1 MRLRRKLKGEPMQ
14 SRRSFLAAAAAFL
27 AAPFAGIKEP
37 KGALMEACASAPSP
51 GNSDT
56 ADGIVGDMRVYN
68 RAHTAEEVKRCTDEI
83 RAGILVDTAGLTSAV
98 IGGKLLWYQGYAV
111 TEEEGAVI
119 LQRNRTQAI
128 AVSWS
133 GDKYRIYQ

>member
-1 MRLRRKLKGEPMQ
+1 V
-14 SRRSFLAAAAAFL
+14 
-27 AAPFAGIKEP
+27 
-37 KGALMEACASAPSP
+37 
-51 GNSDT
+51 

-68 RAHTAEEVKRCTDEI
+68 RAHTAEEVKRRTDEM
-83 RAGILVDTAGLTSAV
+83 RAGILGDTAGLTSAV

>member
-1 MRLRRKLKGEPMQ
+1 MRLRRKLEGEPMQ

-37 KGALMEACASAPSP
+37 EEAAANLCGPEHHNATW
-51 GNSDT
+51 T
-56 ADGIVGDMRVYN
+56 ADSDFIGDSRVYN
-68 RAHTAEEVKRCTDEI
+68 HARTAEQIKRDCEEI
-83 RAGILVDTAGLTSAV
+83 REGVLVDTKGLTSAV
-98 IGGKLLWYQGYAV
+98 IGGKLLWYQGHAV
-111 TEEEGAVI
+111 TEEEGTVI